1 MIHHHTIPTTA
12 MGVLALIATALTT
25 SVETQ
30 TADRTVKL
38 DAGMIDAAV
47 VGDVL
52 SFTRKA
58 CL

>member
-12 MGVLALIATALTT
+12 MAVVAFIATALIA
-25 SVETQ
+25 SVGAQ

-38 DAGMIDAAV
+38 DAGMIEGAV
-47 VGDVL
+47 SGDVL

-58 CL
+58 CV

>member
-1 MIHHHTIPTTA
+1 MHHHTIPTTA
-12 MGVLALIATALTT
+12 MAVLAFIATALTA
-25 SVETQ
+25 SVGAQ

-38 DAGMIDAAV
+38 DAGMLDGAV
-47 VGDVL
+47 LGDIL